1 MKGTQNQ
8 DCCCCGLWVP
18 LPATA
23 AVFLV
28 LCRTTAE
35 LLQWLLTLQIHE
47 LRLSCKFLLTLQNF
61 LIATIDILSP
71 IFSSVKQHQQQT
83 TTTTTR
89 ITNIFSQQAKIL
101 STNNALHPTST
112 KSLHPKFSPPNKQK
126 QISPPKIPFTQLAST
141 NISPPTSK
149 TNTTI
154 NVPPEPCL

>member
-1 MKGTQNQ
+1 MRGTQNQ

-23 AVFLV
+23 AVFSV
-28 LCRTTAE
+28 LCRTAAE
-35 LLQWLLTLQIHE
+35 LLQWLLMLQIHE

-71 IFSSVKQHQQQT
+71 IFSSLKQHQQQQNNKNHKSLLT
-83 TTTTTR
+83 T
-89 ITNIFSQQAKIL
+89 SKIL

-141 NISPPTSK
+141 NISPPKILS
-149 TNTTI
+149 TNKQ
-154 NVPPEPCL
+154 NKHHN

>member
-1 MKGTQNQ
+1 
-8 DCCCCGLWVP
+8 
-18 LPATA
+18 
-23 AVFLV
+23 LV

-71 IFSSVKQHQQQT
+71 IFSSVKQHQQQQQQ
-83 TTTTTR
+83 
-89 ITNIFSQQAKIL
+89 SQTSSPNKQNSFHQQCSPPNEYKISPSKIL
-101 STNNALHPTST
+101 STQQAKTNLST
-112 KSLHPKFSPPNKQK
+112 KNSLHP
-126 QISPPKIPFTQLAST
+126 ASQHKYLST
-141 NISPPTSK
+141 KNSLHPTSK